1 MPLQDLG
8 LNKPTAPTP
17 NADLGD
23 AINYAKQDPNGLV
36 ATVRWLVGFFVA
48 LFKPSTPKP

>member
-23 AINYAKQDPNGLV
+23 AINYAKADPVGLV
-36 ATVRWLVGFFVA
+36 GTLRWLAGFFIS
-48 LFKPSTPKP
+48 LFKPSVKKP